1 MISPLQLTS
10 DHADRRREPQ
20 IIQTH
25 ETGHKRSKQL
35 FSFWRYCYFHILAIL
50 FSRRS
55 SLWYI
60 LISFRWITPK
70 NSMDSPLHCLYNYCC
85 FFYEN
90 SIPIAAPQGNCLRP
104 SYWSFR
110 VRDNVCKNV
119 FWNNWYIVDC
129 LAPFLS
135 YKKKTPDVFVIKH
148 RGQVPKRKWNPV
160 KKADRHRQYG
170 RLPCLF
176 RWTEQTFV
184 ISKDAID
191 NTCSDAV
198 RRQD

>member
-10 DHADRRREPQ
+10 DHADRRREPK

-35 FSFWRYCYFHILAIL
+35 FSFWRYCSFHILAIL

-60 LISFRWITPK
+60 LILFRWITPK
-70 NSMDSPLHCLYNYCC
+70 NSMDSPIHCLYNYCC
-85 FFYEN
+85 IFMKTLFPLQLPKG
-90 SIPIAAPQGNCLRP
+90 IVCGH
-104 SYWSFR
+104 SYWPFR

-119 FWNNWYIVDC
+119 FWNNWYIADC

-135 YKKKTPDVFVIKH
+135 YKKKKNT
-148 RGQVPKRKWNPV
+148 
-160 KKADRHRQYG
+160 G
-170 RLPCLF
+170 RLC
-176 RWTEQTFV
+176 
-184 ISKDAID
+184 
-191 NTCSDAV
+191 N
-198 RRQD
+198 